1 MRLCRLSIEML
12 QNKLFQGDPLQQQQ
26 KILKSLFLH
35 LQTMI
40 TIIDIHCQTSIQV
53 FLSAD
58 VNTFL
63 YNGTGP
69 VLPPVARKCQLI
81 I

>member
-1 MRLCRLSIEML
+1 ML

-26 KILKSLFLH
+26 KILKSLFLLH
-35 LQTMI
+35 LQTIM

-53 FLSAD
+53 GLSAD

-69 VLPPVARKCQLI
+69 VLPPGARKCQLI